1 MLYILP
7 RTLCIVS
14 EHVVSQWWKGSL
26 ENKHLMM
33 DVHELDCDPTLRIC
47 VLYSHIATYTVSFVD
62 FQADCL
68 TSPSV
73 RIYRGVI
80 AAASTSQ
87 RDIGD
92 LKEQL
97 HWMYTATSVKVECG
111 SAVKDDKLCVLQYAQ
126 QAH

>member
-33 DVHELDCDPTLRIC
+33 DVHELDCDPALRSC

-68 TSPSV
+68 TSSSV
-73 RIYRGVI
+73 RIYRSVI
-80 AAASTSQ
+80 AAALTSQ

-92 LKEQL
+92 LKERL

-111 SAVKDDKLCVLQYAQ
+111 IAVKDYKLCVLQYAQ

>member
-33 DVHELDCDPTLRIC
+33 DVHELDRDPALPIC

-62 FQADCL
+62 FQVDCL
-68 TSPSV
+68 TPPSV
-73 RIYRGVI
+73 RIYCSVI
-80 AAASTSQ
+80 VAASTSQ

-97 HWMYTATSVKVECG
+97 HRMYTATSVKVECG
-111 SAVKDDKLCVLQYAQ
+111 IAVKDDKLCVLRYAQ
-126 QAH
+126 QAR